1 MYLATKED
9 IYFIDEECEKKYNIP
24 TLELM
29 ENAGKNSFVWIK
41 ENLDLKKNF
50 LVFCGHGNNGGDGAV
65 LARYLIQNGVNTKV
79 VFVGDVI
86 EKTKGVAK
94 ENFLRLK
101 EFYKWDF
108 SIKGLL
114 EIKDII
120 ENSDYIIDAIF
131 GVGLKGE
138 LYQPIIDLIEQINSS
153 GKVIISL
160 DIPSGVLANGGNF
173 KIAVK
178 ANYTLTFGL
187 PKFGMIDYP
196 GADFCGKIESIDIGI
211 PQNIIEERKPIIFLT
226 DNYVSSLLQKRKRD
240 SHKGKFGHLLI
251 VGGYGGNFKK
261 GIKAMGGSVILSG
274 LSALRSGV
282 GLLTIATHID
292 NLTSIQASIPEAMT
306 FGWKESNSSL
316 RSIRRLIENNFIK
329 TVLVGNG
336 FFTGKFQEKLIEMI
350 LTHPVVDKIV
360 IDADG
365 INNISQNERLMKILK
380 SSGKNIILT
389 PHIGEA
395 SRMLDLHPE
404 IVKFNKLDMAKKLNQ
419 LTNSVILLKD
429 SVSVISSSER
439 LFVNNRGSV
448 SLAKGGSGDILAG
461 LVAGFL
467 ASGHS
472 AVSSA
477 IIGSYLLGLAG
488 EKCENIYG
496 SFSTTGS
503 DVINIIPEVIK
514 YISMLE

>member
-41 ENLDLKKNF
+41 ENLDLRKKF
-50 LVFCGHGNNGGDGAV
+50 IVFCGHGNNGGDGAV
-65 LARYLIQNGVNTKV
+65 LARYLIHNGVNTKV

-86 EKTKGVAK
+86 EKTKGIAK

-101 EFYKWDF
+101 EFYKWDLSPRGF
-108 SIKGLL
+108 SEIKG
-114 EIKDII
+114 II

-178 ANYTLTFGL
+178 ADYTLTFGL

-196 GADFCGKIESIDIGI
+196 GADFCGKIETIDIGI
-211 PQNIIEERKPIIFLT
+211 PQNIIEERKPIILLT
-226 DNYVSSLLQKRKRD
+226 DNYVSGLLQKRKRD

-251 VGGYGGNFKK
+251 IGGYGGNFKK

-274 LSALRSGV
+274 LAALRSGV

-292 NLTSIQASIPEAMT
+292 NLASIQANIPEAMT

-316 RSIRRLIENNFIK
+316 SSIRRLIENNFIK

-336 FFTGKFQEKLIEMI
+336 FFNGKFQEKLIEMI

-395 SRMLDLHPE
+395 SRMLGLHPE
-404 IVKFNKLDMAKKLNQ
+404 IVKFNKLDMVKKLNQ
-419 LTNSVILLKD
+419 LTSSVILLKD

-477 IIGSYLLGLAG
+477 ILGSYVLGVAG

-496 SFSTTGS
+496 SFSTTGR

>member
-9 IYFIDEECEKKYNIP
+9 VYFIDEECERKYNIS
-24 TLELM
+24 TLTLM
-29 ENAGKNSFVWIK
+29 ENAGKNSFIWIR

-50 LVFCGHGNNGGDGAV
+50 LIFCGHGNNGGDGAV

-86 EKTKGVAK
+86 EKTKGIAK

-108 SIKGLL
+108 SPKGLS
-114 EIKDII
+114 EIKEMI
-120 ENSDYIIDAIF
+120 ENSDYIVDAIF

-138 LYQPIIDLIEQINSS
+138 LYQPIVDLIEQINLS
-153 GKVIISL
+153 GKGIISL
-160 DIPSGVLANGGNF
+160 DIPTGVLANGGNF

-196 GADFCGKIESIDIGI
+196 GADFCGRIETIDIGI
-211 PQNIIEERKPIIFLT
+211 PQKIIEERKPIILLN
-226 DNYVSSLLQKRKRD
+226 DNYVSSLFQKRKRD

-251 VGGYGGNFKK
+251 IGGYGGNFKK

-274 LSALRSGV
+274 LAALRSGV
-282 GLLTIATHID
+282 GLLTIATHIN
-292 NLTSIQASIPEAMT
+292 NLTSIQANIPEAMT

-316 RSIRRLIENNFIK
+316 SSIKRLIENNFIK
-329 TVLVGNG
+329 TVLIGNG
-336 FFTGKFQEKLIEMI
+336 FSTGKFQEKLIEMI
-350 LTHPVVDKIV
+350 LIHPIIDKIV

-365 INNISQNERLMKILK
+365 INNISQNERLIEILK
-380 SSGKNIILT
+380 SSSKNIIIT

-395 SRMLDLHPE
+395 SRMLGIHSE

-429 SVSVISSSER
+429 SVSVISSGDKV
-439 LFVNNRGSV
+439 FVNNRGSV

-461 LVAGFL
+461 LIAGFL

-472 AVSSA
+472 EVSST
-477 IIGSYLLGLAG
+477 ILGSYVLGLAG
-488 EKCENIYG
+488 EKCESIYG
-496 SFSTTGS
+496 SFSTTGM
-503 DVINIIPEVIK
+503 DVINTIPDVIK
-514 YISMLE
+514 NISMLE